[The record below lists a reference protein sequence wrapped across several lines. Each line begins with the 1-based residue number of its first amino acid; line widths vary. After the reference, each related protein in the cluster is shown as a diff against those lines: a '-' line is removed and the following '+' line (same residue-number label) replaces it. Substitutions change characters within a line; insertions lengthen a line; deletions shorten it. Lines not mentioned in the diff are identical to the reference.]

1 MGIPVGADGS
11 IEVRGSTTYPFRRA
25 NRGFTLHE
33 TLMVLVVVSVLT
45 VGVASFN
52 RLLRSTHSAT
62 QVNALVADL
71 NLARSEAI
79 KRAYTVTVCKSNS
92 ATACTSD
99 SAWHEGWLIIT
110 DRNENGQLDDDDE
123 ILRVG
128 PALTGGTQ
136 LTFNAWGV
144 GTGKYVSYFSNGTT
158 QKNGTFRFCNIEGSK
173 SARAVILIQTGRVRT
188 TSSGVT
194 CP

>member
-1 MGIPVGADGS
+1 
-11 IEVRGSTTYPFRRA
+11 
-25 NRGFTLHE
+25 
-33 TLMVLVVVSVLT
+33 MVMVIASVLT
-45 VGVASFN
+45 VGVASSA

-62 QVNALVADL
+62 QVNTLVTDL

-79 KRAYTVTVCKSNS
+79 KRGQTVTVCKSSS
-92 ATACTSD
+92 AVECTPD
-99 SAWHEGWLIIT
+99 SPWHEGWLIIT
-110 DRNENGQLDDDDE
+110 DRNENARLDDDDE
-123 ILRVG
+123 ILRVR
-128 PALTGGTQ
+128 PALVGGTT

-144 GTGKYVSYFSNGTT
+144 GTGKYVSYFADGTS

-188 TSSGVT
+188 TSSGVS

>member
-1 MGIPVGADGS
+1 MDIPVDGS
-11 IEVRGSTTYPFRRA
+11 GRGGACVSGAREGLGA
-25 NRGFTLHE
+25 ARGYTLHE
-33 TLMVLVVVSVLT
+33 TLIALVIVSVLA
-45 VGVASFN
+45 VGVASFA

-62 QVNALVADL
+62 QVNTLVADL
-71 NLARSEAI
+71 SLARSEAI
-79 KRAYTVTVCKSNS
+79 KRGRTVTVCKSDS
-92 ATACTSD
+92 ATACTPD

-110 DRNENGQLDDDDE
+110 DGNENGQLDDDEE
-123 ILRVG
+123 ILKVSA
-128 PALTGGTQ
+128 ALDGGTS

-144 GTGKYVSYFSNGTT
+144 GTGKYVSYFPNGMT

-188 TSSGVT
+188 TSSGVA